1 MAWGTVS
8 DVESGDVQ
16 RPVTAPNRQPLDIEA
31 GLFARSR
38 NKLYR
43 SLGVGRV
50 RKVRQD
56 QCKIEFNPTVFSRP
70 PYRSENK
77 ILNLD
82 EVEVCPTPLEL
93 ASASRWD
100 EAWKFDLRQMAA
112 RFLCLNKGGQLSN
125 ARTEI
130 LPHQIFTAYSV
141 VSNARRRFMLADEV
155 GLGKTV
161 EAGMVWQ
168 ALAQRGNAARTLI
181 VCPAGLT
188 RQWQEEFQ
196 DKFHEW
202 FEIFGRDFQAIN
214 PRIWDLKATAIASLD
229 RLKRKEH
236 KRTLL
241 ENRKWDL
248 IIFDEAQHLSARQ
261 YQTKVDKTQNYQL
274 AEALRDYTDALLLL
288 TATPHAGDPNHGRF
302 INLVKLLESNVDF
315 RPLVDDGLFRAKGAI
330 PYSKL
335 ILRTPKLKVTDAEGK
350 AVFKGRRTIQLDFRM
365 YPDEK
370 EFYDAVEAYIRTGYN
385 SLENIEDPMHRRAI
399 GFILTSFQ
407 KLNASS
413 LRAIRA
419 ALNVRLARLQKKLDQ
434 LPPDEEEEDRDQ
446 RYLGEQEERE
456 AFKSD
461 RELLRDEI
469 KVLKKLLAMDVS
481 REKKIDRLKE
491 LLRQVDSENPGTK
504 VLIFTEY
511 RRTQEFLKER
521 LEQWYGSGTVVLIN
535 GDMKLEGA
543 TQDAESK
550 RRSQRVFRDDVNV
563 RFLVSTEAGGEGIN
577 LQFCHI
583 VVNYDLPWNPMRY
596 EQRIGRVYRY
606 GQQKVVHIYNLK
618 NKDTIEDTVRSYFD
632 QRLRYAAE
640 ALAKV
645 TGEHP
650 EELIASL
657 NGQLEAEIDPE
668 DVYKRALV
676 EGTLN
681 KQSKDEI
688 KQAVERAQEAYR
700 IATTS
705 LFKDISSYSFD
716 SYKRDLASPVKL
728 EDLEEFTLN
737 FLARERRQV
746 QQKDGFVEFLTPESM
761 KDEGLPE
768 RYRAATF
775 KRDVAIRNSQADFLA
790 IGHPFIDAMIRRIGS
805 YDFSGHTATRVLKMS
820 NPNFGAIVAGFQFN
834 FTVRRR
840 VAREDGDEH
849 LFDWHTIVVRA
860 DGEIDGNLATCAGEE
875 YSLTDYES
883 TPQITSALDSLERFG
898 LEKAFAAAR
907 AHLEQRVQLWDWD
920 EEVDLIGVARIVFL
934 PPS

>member
-1 MAWGTVS
+1 MNGIYKA
-8 DVESGDVQ
+8 
-16 RPVTAPNRQPLDIEA
+16 
-31 GLFARSR
+31 
-38 NKLYR
+38 
-43 SLGVGRV
+43 LGVGRIQ
-50 RKVRQD
+50 KVKD
-56 QCKIEFNPTVFSRP
+56 HQCKVEFNPTVFSRP

-77 ILNLD
+77 ILQLV
-82 EVEVCPTPLEL
+82 EVEVCPASLEL
-93 ASASRWD
+93 ARVGQWN

-130 LPHQIFTAYSV
+130 LPHQIFTAHTV
-141 VSNARRRFMLADEV
+141 VSSPKRRFMLADEV

-168 ALAQRGNAARTLI
+168 ALAQRGNAARTLVI
-181 VCPAGLT
+181 CPAGLT

-196 DKFHEW
+196 DKFHET
-202 FEIFGRDFQAIN
+202 FEIFGTDFHAIN

-248 IIFDEAQHLSARQ
+248 IIFDEAQHLSARV
-261 YQTKVDKTQNYQL
+261 YPKKVEKTLNFQL
-274 AEALRDYTDALLLL
+274 AETLRGYTDALLLL

-302 INLVKLLESNVDF
+302 INLVKLLEADVDF
-315 RPLVDDGLFRAKGAI
+315 TPLLDEGLFRAKDAI

-335 ILRTPKLKVTDAEGK
+335 ILRTPKLKVTDAQGQ

-370 EFYDAVEAYIRTGYN
+370 EFYNAVEEYIRTGYN
-385 SLENIEDPMHRRAI
+385 SLEKIEDPTHRRAI

-419 ALNVRLARLQKKLDQ
+419 ALDVRLGRLQQKLAQ
-434 LPPDEEEEDRDQ
+434 LPSEDDDEEADQ
-446 RYLGEQEERE
+446 RYLGEQEER
-456 AFKSD
+456 AALKSD
-461 RELLRDEI
+461 RELLEDEI
-469 KVLKKLLAMDVS
+469 VVLKNLLKMAVS
-481 REKKIDRLKE
+481 HEKKIDRLKD
-491 LLRQVDSENPGTK
+491 LLRQIDKENPGAK

-521 LEQWYGSGTVVLIN
+521 LEEWYGAGTVVLIN
-535 GDMKLEGA
+535 GDMKLEGTGPNPEA
-543 TQDAESK
+543 NTK
-550 RRSQRVFRDDVNV
+550 RRSQQLFRDDPRV
-563 RFLVSTEAGGEGIN
+563 RFLVSTEAAGEGIN

-583 VVNYDLPWNPMRY
+583 LVNYDLPWNPMRY

-606 GQQKVVHIYNLK
+606 GQQKVVHVYNLK
-618 NKDTIEDTVRSYFD
+618 NKDTIEETVRSYFD

-640 ALAKV
+640 ALGRV
-645 TGEHP
+645 TGEDA

-668 DVYKRALV
+668 EIYKRALV

-681 KQSKDEI
+681 KQSKEEI
-688 KQAVERAQEAYR
+688 RQAVERAQEAYR

-716 SYKRDLASPVKL
+716 SYQRDLASPVGL
-728 EDLEEFTLN
+728 GDLEEFTHK
-737 FLARERRQV
+737 FISRERRQV
-746 QQKDGFVEFLTPESM
+746 QRKDGFQEFLTPEVLVS
-761 KDEGLPE
+761 DGLQE
-768 RYRAATF
+768 RYKTVTFDRAT
-775 KRDVAIRNSQADFLA
+775 AIRSPQADFFA
-790 IGHPFIDAMIRRIGS
+790 IGHPFVDTMLRHIGN
-805 YDFSGHTATRVLKMS
+805 YDFGGHTAIRVIEVVGSEQDKV
-820 NPNFGAIVAGFQFN
+820 AAGFQFN
-834 FTVRRR
+834 FTVRKR

-849 LFDWHTIVVRA
+849 LFDFHTVVVRS
-860 DGEIDGNLATCAGEE
+860 DGHLDERLAELAANS
-875 YSLTDYES
+875 YSLAES
-883 TPQITSALDSLERFG
+883 THEAISAALKGLDSIDVDT
-898 LEKAFAAAR
+898 AFESAR
-907 AHLEQRVQLWDWD
+907 AHLEKRTKLWDWD
-920 EEVDLIGVARIVFL
+920 EEVDLIGVAKVVFL
-934 PPS
+934 PANA